1 MQSVNDN
8 LIFMDQLEVFFAD
21 AAQIVDSALD
31 RYVPA
36 ESVEPTRLHSAM
48 RWSLFGGGKRFRPAL
63 MIAVGRQFG
72 AADEQ
77 LATTAAAIEMIHTY
91 SLIHDD
97 LPAMDNDDLR
107 RGHATCHKKFDEATA
122 ILAGD
127 ALQALAFNI
136 VANDESLPV
145 DIRLK
150 LVQGLSNAAGRMVA
164 GQQMDLAAEG
174 EDHSIDQIED
184 IHRNKTGALI
194 RFSAEAGAIVG
205 GANESEIQM
214 ISEYGAHLGLLFQIV
229 DDLLDVTQTSDVLGK
244 TAGKDLAAEK
254 ATYPGIYGV
263 EESKRQAGKVCAE
276 AIKCLEKIG
285 RSAGPLREIAEFILT
300 RRA

>member
-8 LIFMDQLEVFFAD
+8 LIFMGQLEDFFAD

-97 LPAMDNDDLR
+97 LPAMDDDDLR
-107 RGHATCHKKFDEATA
+107 RGRATCHKQFDEATA
-122 ILAGD
+122 ILTGD

-136 VANDESLPV
+136 VAKDQSLTV
-145 DIRLK
+145 EIRLK
-150 LVQGLSNAAGRMVA
+150 LIQGLSNAAGRMVA

-174 EDHSIDQIED
+174 RELSIDQIED
-184 IHRNKTGALI
+184 IHRNKTGAII
-194 RFSAEAGAIVG
+194 RFSAEAGAIIG
-205 GANESEIQM
+205 GATDTEIAAT
-214 ISEYGAHLGLLFQIV
+214 SVFGEKLGLLFQIS
-229 DDLLDVTQTSDVLGK
+229 DDLLDVTQSTEKLGK
-244 TAGKDLAAEK
+244 TAAKDVHSRK
-254 ATYPGIYGV
+254 ATYPSILGIDGTRKLLRDVYLQTVAEFGKLKRPV
-263 EESKRQAGKVCAE
+263 PLLES
-276 AIKCLEKIG
+276 
-285 RSAGPLREIAEFILT
+285 IAEFIL
-300 RRA
+300 RREW